1 LDGLSGKFPELRH
14 FTTKEGVTSF
24 MANLQD
30 KFLQGG
36 SLSKRASEEWPGS
49 AFYEPNAVR
58 AIQQKVD
65 MLASHMQ
72 KQLQEHEAAMRNTRQ
87 VFEYLL
93 QDLDNFVECF
103 AEAFQERL
111 TNPNELNPPRIQHQV
126 DPDRSVG
133 ILNILWHSIS
143 FNTRGNSKPLAL
155 NRPGRPPLFTG
166 RIVALNG
173 DFLDT
178 RSNLH
183 TANFNELLHHEVASL
198 FVPADPAAPAV
209 MNIKHLS
216 GEELYFQADAPRRF
230 LLKVV
235 EIICGGGFFHEQ

>member
-1 LDGLSGKFPELRH
+1 
-14 FTTKEGVTSF
+14 

-30 KFLQGG
+30 KFLQPGA
-36 SLSKRASEEWPGS
+36 LSKRTAEEWPGS
-49 AFYEPNAVR
+49 AFYEPNTVR

-72 KQLQEHEAAMRNTRQ
+72 KQLKEHEEAMRNTRQ

-103 AEAFQERL
+103 ESAFDDRG
-111 TNPNELNPPRIQHQV
+111 NELNPARIQHQA

-133 ILNILWHSIS
+133 ILHILWHSIS
-143 FNTRGNSKPLAL
+143 FTTRGNTKPLAL

-166 RIVALNG
+166 RIIALNG

-183 TANFNELLHHEVASL
+183 TANFSELLHHEIASL
-198 FVPADPAAPAV
+198 YVPADPSAPAV
-209 MNIKHLS
+209 MNMKHLS
-216 GEELYFQADAPRRF
+216 GEELYFHQADAPRRF